1 LSDILC
7 TGPVE
12 PSVGDIL
19 SDYGRIVIA
28 TSDDEKTLCSMASN
42 AIGIVA
48 RGNSVVSGNVIA
60 AAPALKVIGR
70 SGSGFDSV
78 DVAAANARR
87 IPIAFAPNGPT
98 RAVAEGV
105 LAMMLATAKRLPD
118 LTEAVRD
125 GRWTARLTTDIR
137 DLEGGTL
144 GIIGFGRIGRKVA
157 ELAAAFDMD
166 VIVADP
172 YIKPGDISQE
182 LVALDELARRS
193 DYISLH
199 APLTSETH
207 HIVDE
212 AFLNQVKPGAILVNV
227 SRGGLVDLAAVRAAL
242 EDGRLDWAGLDVFE
256 DEPPGRDEPLL
267 SHPRVILSPHAI
279 ALSRLAKKRIFVDM
293 SNGMASAFRGD
304 RPEYVANPEIYT

>member
-28 TSDDEKTLCSMASN
+28 TSDDEKTLCSMAGN

-157 ELAAAFDMD
+157 DLVAAFDMD

-172 YIKPGDISQE
+172 YIKPSWRDGLTTS
-182 LVALDELARRS
+182 ASTRR
-193 DYISLH
+193 
-199 APLTSETH
+199 
-207 HIVDE
+207 
-212 AFLNQVKPGAILVNV
+212 
-227 SRGGLVDLAAVRAAL
+227 
-242 EDGRLDWAGLDVFE
+242 
-256 DEPPGRDEPLL
+256 
-267 SHPRVILSPHAI
+267 
-279 ALSRLAKKRIFVDM
+279 
-293 SNGMASAFRGD
+293 
-304 RPEYVANPEIYT
+304 